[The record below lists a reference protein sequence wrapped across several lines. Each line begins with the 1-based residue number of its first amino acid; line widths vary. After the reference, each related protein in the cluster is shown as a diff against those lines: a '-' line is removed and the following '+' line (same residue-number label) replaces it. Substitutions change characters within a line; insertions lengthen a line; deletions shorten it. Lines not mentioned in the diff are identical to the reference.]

1 MAGISTLKILVIK
14 TVTTCPKKPPENM
27 SPSAGFSTT
36 DLTLCGSRKKTP
48 NQENVWY
55 ALGLRSCSKL

>member
-14 TVTTCPKKPPENM
+14 TVTTCPKKTPENM

-48 NQENVWY
+48 NQENV
-55 ALGLRSCSKL
+55 